1 MKELTIKGQVY
12 QFNFGMGF
20 LKDIDKTVQIKS
32 ENGKVE
38 DAGLRYAIGGLI
50 DGNPKSIC
58 TILYYGNKGQ
68 NPRLTEAL
76 IEEFIDDPDTD
87 IDDLFE
93 EVMGFLKSS
102 NATKCITEKTQKAVE
117 DMMK

>member
-12 QFNFGMGF
+12 QFNFG
-20 LKDIDKTVQIKS
+20 
-32 ENGKVE
+32 
-38 DAGLRYAIGGLI
+38 
-50 DGNPKSIC
+50 

-102 NATKCITEKTQKAVE
+102 NATKCITEKTLKAVE

>member
-76 IEEFIDDPDTD
+76 IEEFIDD
-87 IDDLFE
+87 LFE

-102 NATKCITEKTQKAVE
+102 NATKCITEKTLKAVE

>member
-50 DGNPKSIC
+50 DGNPKS
-58 TILYYGNKGQ
+58 
-68 NPRLTEAL
+68 
-76 IEEFIDDPDTD
+76 D

-102 NATKCITEKTQKAVE
+102 NATKCITEKTLKAVE

>member
-20 LKDIDKTVQIKS
+20 LKDIDKAVQIKS

-102 NATKCITEKTQKAVE
+102 NATKCITEKTLKAVE

>member
-20 LKDIDKTVQIKS
+20 LKEIDKTVQIKS

-50 DGNPKSIC
+50 DGNPKAIC

-68 NPRLTEAL
+68 NPRITEAL

-87 IDDLFE
+87 IEDLFE
-93 EVMGFLKSS
+93 MVMDFLKNS
-102 NATKCITEKTQKAVE
+102 NATKRITEKMLKAVE
-117 DMMK
+117 DMTN